1 MICKKCGRLSPDE
14 VNVCKFC
21 GNVFDESKP
30 HEDIV
35 PNNQLVYD
43 IAEDQ
48 KKTGKVP
55 KYFKYGWLIIA
66 AGVAVL
72 VLIILL
78 ICGIL

>member
-1 MICKKCGRLSPDE
+1 MKCEKCGRLSPDD

-21 GNVFDESKP
+21 GNIFDESKP
-30 HEDIV
+30 AEKIV
-35 PNNQLVYD
+35 PNNQLVYE

-48 KKTGKVP
+48 IKKGKVP

-66 AGVAVL
+66 AGIAVV

-78 ICGIL
+78 ILGVI